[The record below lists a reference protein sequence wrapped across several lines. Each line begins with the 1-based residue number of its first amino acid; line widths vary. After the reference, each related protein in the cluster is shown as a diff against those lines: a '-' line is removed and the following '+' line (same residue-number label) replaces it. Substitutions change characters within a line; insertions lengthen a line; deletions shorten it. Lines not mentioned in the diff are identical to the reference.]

1 MNDPAVTAQ
10 RQQVQQQSAL
20 VSLITLPFRFVGVL
34 GGSLFLCILIECAGM
49 RLFWPEQGWRHAQ
62 QMLNYELDQLPR
74 NFTRSVLVQE
84 PGRTAQQ
91 IVALAYDGLFV
102 QSG

>member
-49 RLFWPEQGWRHAQ
+49 RRFWPEQGWRHAQ